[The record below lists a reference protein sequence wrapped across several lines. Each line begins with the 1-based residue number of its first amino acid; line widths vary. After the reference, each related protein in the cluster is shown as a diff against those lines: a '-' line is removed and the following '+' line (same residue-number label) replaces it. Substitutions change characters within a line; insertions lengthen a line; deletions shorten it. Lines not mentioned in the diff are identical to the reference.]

1 MLTKGCY
8 QRIEDN
14 CPGWATMTVQEL
26 AVVLDR
32 LIHEN
37 ITFRNTTAS
46 AAQTSDQLLGLL
58 RKHKAVSVPKVSQ

>member
-14 CPGWATMTVQEL
+14 CPGWATMTVQDL

-46 AAQTSDQLLGLL
+46 AGQTSEQLLVLL
-58 RKHKAVSVPKVSQ
+58 RKHQALSIPRATQ